1 MLEGWKEEH
10 PMETL
15 EDKLIGYIQD
25 AYAME
30 NEIAQVLQRQI
41 DASGAH
47 PEVQAKLTQHLA
59 ETELQRKRME
69 QRLAA
74 YGTTPSMVK
83 GAASA
88 IMGHLAGLTG
98 ALRGD
103 MLTRNMRDDYVTE
116 HLEVAAYTL
125 LVSTARAC
133 GDAETARLAE
143 LSLREE
149 VAMADW
155 IFRHLPIALFADL
168 RDQGVE
174 VPRGAIDE
182 AHRPAVRV
190 TFEPLED
197 VQDKRHAARG
207 KE

>member
-1 MLEGWKEEH
+1 MD
-10 PMETL
+10 TL
-15 EDKLIGYIQD
+15 KDKLIGYIQD

-41 DASGAH
+41 DVSGKH
-47 PEVQAKLTQHLA
+47 PEIQAKLTQHLA

-74 YGTTPSMVK
+74 YDTTPSMVK

-88 IMGHLAGLTG
+88 IMGNVVGLTG

-116 HLEVAAYTL
+116 HLEIAAYTL
-125 LVSTARAC
+125 LITTARAC
-133 GDAETARLAE
+133 GDEETARQAE

-155 IFRHLPIALFADL
+155 IFQHLPITLVADL
-168 RDQGVE
+168 QDQGVE
-174 VPRGAIDE
+174 IPRSAIDD
-182 AHRPAVRV
+182 ARGPSMRV
-190 TFEPLED
+190 TFEPLKD
-197 VQDKRHAARG
+197 VQAMRHAARD